1 MTRIIGV
8 LNYKGGTG
16 KTTTVVNLA
25 AGLAIRGARVLCID
39 LDSQGSL
46 ATYLG
51 VNHDFT
57 LRHLITG
64 EATPGSCI
72 IQARDNLD
80 LILSDTSLHDV
91 EGALWRVGNRKV
103 ASSILVKRMQAING
117 YDYIILDHSPSASL
131 LNDSGL
137 HYAQQI
143 IVPVSMD
150 YLALIGVRQVIRMLK
165 TIASILDHH
174 IELGLILP
182 TFFDARQRK
191 DREILDILKQHFA
204 NQLALPIRENVSL
217 SEAPGHHMSI
227 YEYAPKSYGAKD
239 YAQLV
244 ERVAANG
251 K

>member
-1 MTRIIGV
+1 M

-25 AGLAIRGARVLCID
+25 AGLAMRGEQVLCID

-51 VNHDFT
+51 VDHAYT
-57 LRHLITG
+57 LRHLIMG
-64 EATPGSCI
+64 QATPQSCI
-72 IQARDNLD
+72 VQARDNLD
-80 LILSDTSLHDV
+80 LILSDESLHDV
-91 EGALWRVGNRKV
+91 EGALWRVGDRKISNSV
-103 ASSILVKRMQAING
+103 LIRSMQSLNG

-137 HYAQQI
+137 HYAQQV

-150 YLALIGVRQVIRMLK
+150 YLALIGVRQVIRTLR
-165 TIASILDHH
+165 TIASMLDHPV
-174 IELGLILP
+174 ELAMILP
-182 TFFDARQRK
+182 TFFNGRQRK
-191 DREILDILKQHFA
+191 DREIMEILRLHFTDQVA
-204 NQLALPIRENVSL
+204 IPIRDNVSL
-217 SEAPGHHMSI
+217 SEAPGHHKSI
-227 YEYAPKSYGAKD
+227 YEYAPTSCGAID

-244 ERVAANG
+244 ERVAADG